1 MANSRSA
8 TLQWFC
14 RFARRPA
21 AALSIPCH
29 PEITAEESYWHWR
42 WKHASINNHRG
53 IRTVFGWNFVEAY
66 QFLLLPLLGRVV
78 SIRYSL
84 LLLMFRG
91 GLCVCQ
97 SVFLLVTAVSCAKT
111 EELIKMLFEV
121 WTCVGQTNCV
131 LDGDLIP
138 PGKWAVLG
146 DISRPI
152 VKYRKYLACCRYVL
166 SLIRYVSRNN
176 LVQVV
181 CIHVPLSPSSII
193 W

>member
-8 TLQWFC
+8 TLQRFC

-42 WKHASINNHRG
+42 WKHALINNHRG

-97 SVFLLVTAVSCAKT
+97 SVFLLVTTVSCAKT

-121 WTCVGQTNCV
+121 WTCVGQTNRV
-131 LDGDLIP
+131 LDGGLIP
-138 PGKWAVLG
+138 PGKWQFWGTSPDPLWSTGNIWHAVDMFLASF
-146 DISRPI
+146 DMCQ
-152 VKYRKYLACCRYVL
+152 VTTLFKLFAYLCLCHQAV
-166 SLIRYVSRNN
+166 
-176 LVQVV
+176 
-181 CIHVPLSPSSII
+181 
-193 W
+193 